1 MMARLAAWG
10 QRSGPVVATYVG
22 SLLLSLAAH
31 ARGDLIGRDGI
42 LYVETARAFLDL
54 GLWAPHPGIDWQ
66 FFSLLMAGLSALT
79 GLDLATAGNLL
90 NAFLLAGACALA
102 VAMVRQRMPEAAW
115 VAALV
120 ALAMPGYN
128 GYRDDLIREHGFWCF
143 SMLAFWL
150 AMKWQAH
157 GRWREA
163 IACQLAL
170 GVAALFRLEAVAFYP
185 ALMLW
190 AGLAAPAGQ
199 RLRRVLVIGGLPLAG
214 GLLAGMLLGSGAVPM
229 PSRVSYYLDAA
240 NPLHKLHVL
249 KEAAG
254 RMSDTVFPFKYSR
267 EEAGYILFFGLL
279 SIIPVKFLK
288 MTGVFLVPL
297 AYLFAVQP
305 LRAVLARW
313 QPLAWAFLAY
323 LLVLAAFVTHQFFL
337 SARYVSLLS
346 LLAMPLAAAGLFL
359 LMRRHPRWK
368 GPMLALAVLTLAA
381 NVISFSPRK
390 THIVEAGRWLGAN
403 VAEGQA
409 CLTNS
414 RLAYYAG
421 WRVGGI
427 VFEGSDLDRMIG
439 EGRCAWVAM
448 EAGRKETP
456 DAWLK
461 QNRLQEVRR
470 FENAAGDAV
479 IIARRMDLPPAPSAR

>member
-10 QRSGPVVATYVG
+10 RRLGPVGAAFIG

-31 ARGDLIGRDGI
+31 GRGDLIGRDGI
-42 LYVETARAFLDL
+42 LYVETARAILDL

-66 FFSLLMAGLSALT
+66 FFPILMAGLSGLT
-79 GLDLATAGNLL
+79 GLDMETAGNLL

-102 VAMVRQRMPEAAW
+102 VAMARQRMPEVAW
-115 VAALV
+115 TACLV
-120 ALAMPGYN
+120 VLAMPGYN

-150 AMKWQAH
+150 AMRWEAN

-163 IACQLAL
+163 LACQLAL
-170 GVAALFRLEAVAFYP
+170 GVAVLFRLEAVAFYP

-190 AGLAAPAGQ
+190 GALAAPAGQ
-199 RLRRVLVIGGLPLAG
+199 RLWRVLMIGCLPLTG
-214 GLLAGMLLGSGAVPM
+214 GVLAGVCFGSGLIPM
-229 PSRVSYYLDAA
+229 PGRVLYYLDAA

-249 KEAAG
+249 KEAAA

-288 MTGVFLVPL
+288 MTGVFLIPL
-297 AYLFAVQP
+297 TYLFAVQP

-313 QPLAWAFLAY
+313 QPLAWAFFAY

-337 SARYVSLLS
+337 SARYVSMLS
-346 LLAMPLAAAGLFL
+346 LLTVPVAAAGLLL

-368 GPMLALAVLTLAA
+368 GLMLALALLTLAA
-381 NVISFSPRK
+381 NLVSLSPRK

-403 VAEGQA
+403 VTDQRV
-409 CLTNS
+409 CLANS
-414 RLAYYAG
+414 RIVYYAG
-421 WRVGGI
+421 WRAGGI
-427 VFEGSDLDRMIG
+427 VFEGSDLDRMVG

-448 EAGRKETP
+448 EAGRKENP

-479 IIARRMDLPPAPSAR
+479 VIARRMDWPPASPAR

>member
-297 AYLFAVQP
+297 AYLFAARP
-305 LRAVLARW
+305 LRGVLRRW
-313 QPLAWAFLAY
+313 QPLAWTFFAY
-323 LLVLAAFVTHQFFL
+323 LLVLAAFITHMFFI
-337 SARYVSLLS
+337 SARYVSMLS
-346 LLAMPLAAAGLFL
+346 LMVVPLAAAGFWL
-359 LMRRHPRWK
+359 LLRRWPRWK
-368 GPMLALAVLTLAA
+368 PLMLALAVLTLAA
-381 NVISFSPRK
+381 SVISLSPRK

-403 VAEGQA
+403 VANQRV
-409 CLTNS
+409 CLANP
-414 RLAYYAG
+414 RIAYYAG
-421 WRVGGI
+421 WRIDDNVA
-427 VFEGSDLDRMIG
+427 EESALDGMIAG
-439 EGRCAWVAM
+439 NRCDWLAL
-448 EAGRKETP
+448 EAGRQESLQ
-456 DAWLK
+456 AWLVAR
-461 QNRLQEVRR
+461 QFGEVRR
-470 FENAAGDAV
+470 FENVAGDAV
-479 IIARRMDLPPAPSAR
+479 VIARRMDTPPLPPAR